1 MTLLLPNWNGVAYN
15 DRTICIMADSTGEG
29 DTFGAVDENSY
40 PMLIREKMR
49 AAWGISGTGFLGTW
63 RGTNGSDEWGLAGS
77 GFSATGWTES
87 ATTDLWGQGPYI
99 QGNNVRRG
107 TQQGVGSTAVATFTL
122 PRWLREAPLSSPNVG
137 VILYMVD
144 GVSSN
149 NFSYS
154 VDGGAW
160 TDTAATWTQNSKM
173 KRVNLV
179 VTPTST
185 IAVRAA
191 TAAGTSRTIYLSGI
205 EIKTSLNGA
214 TLHDVSGSGEGLY
227 STAYNNAA
235 GGLADAMGFL
245 DLLQPKATVV
255 AYTNDFDPSFYGD
268 GTRIGTDLDYIV
280 ARSTYGLVIPMMFWG
295 QDRTNAS
302 TIFPAAATTY
312 NSKGTSG
319 AYIDLFGTYGDYT
332 AVAALGYMAD
342 TVHPNDAGSREIA
355 RVLWRYLSRGDNAYR
370 IRSSP

>member
-1 MTLLLPNWNGVAYN
+1 MTLLLPDWNGVAYN
-15 DRTICIMADSTGEG
+15 DRVVCIMADSTGEA

-49 AAWGISGTGFLGTW
+49 AAWGIDGTGFLGTW
-63 RGTNGSDEWGLAGS
+63 RGTNGSDEWGESGS
-77 GFSATGWTES
+77 GFSATGWTGS
-87 ATTDLWGQGPYI
+87 VPTNLFGQGPYI
-99 QGNNVRRG
+99 QSLQPYGN

-122 PRWLREAPLSSPNVG
+122 PRWLREPAISV
-137 VILYMVD
+137 VLYMVD

-160 TDTAATWTQNSKM
+160 TDTAATWTQDSKM
-173 KRVNLV
+173 KRVNLA

-227 STAYNNAA
+227 STAYNNAV

-245 DLLQPKATVV
+245 DLVQPQATVV
-255 AYTNDFDPSFYGD
+255 SYTNDLEGSLYDID
-268 GTRIGTDLDYIV
+268 RIGTDLDYIV
-280 ARSTYGLVIPMMFWG
+280 ARSTYGIVIPMMFWG
-295 QDRTNAS
+295 QDRTDAA
-302 TIFPAAATTY
+302 TRFPATATVY
-312 NSKGTSG
+312 NSKATSG
-319 AYIDLFGTYGDYT
+319 AYIDLWDRYGNYST
-332 AVAALGYMAD
+332 VLGLVYMAD
-342 TVHPNDAGSREIA
+342 TLHPNDAGSRQIA
-355 RVLWRYLSRGDNAYR
+355 QVLWRMLSRGDNSYR
-370 IRSSP
+370 PNGV

>member
-1 MTLLLPNWNGVAYN
+1 MTLLLPNWNGIAYN
-15 DRTICIMADSTGEG
+15 DRVVCIMADSTGEL
-29 DTFGAVDENSY
+29 DEGVTAENTY

-49 AAWGISGTGFLGTW
+49 AAWGIDGTGFLGTW
-63 RGTNGSDEWGLAGS
+63 RDEWAFTGTWTGS
-77 GFSATGWTES
+77 TAN
-87 ATTDLWGQGPYI
+87 DLWGQGPYI
-99 QGNNVRRG
+99 TGIFPYVK
-107 TQQGVGSTAVATFTL
+107 TQQGVGSTSVATFTL
-122 PRWLREAPLSSPNVG
+122 PDWLRETAISV
-137 VILYMVD
+137 VLYMVD

-149 NFSYS
+149 NFSIS

-173 KRVNLV
+173 KRVNLT
-179 VTPTST
+179 VTPAST

-227 STAYNNAA
+227 STAYNA
-235 GGLADAMGFL
+235 GVADAMGFL
-245 DLLQPKATVV
+245 DLLQPQATVV
-255 AYTNDFDPSFYGD
+255 SYTNDLADPFYNT
-268 GTRIGTDLDYIV
+268 TRIGTDLDYIV

-295 QDRTNAS
+295 QDRADANARF
-302 TIFPAAATTY
+302 TATSAIY
-312 NSKGTSG
+312 DSKGTSG
-319 AYIDLFGTYGDYT
+319 AYIDLWDLYGNYAT
-332 AVAALGYMAD
+332 VVALGYMAD
-342 TVHPNDAGSREIA
+342 TLHPNDAGSREIA

>member
-1 MTLLLPNWNGVAYN
+1 MTLLLPNWNGIAKN
-15 DRTICIMADSTGEG
+15 DRVICIMADSTGEL
-29 DTFGAVDENSY
+29 DEGATTENTY

-49 AAWGISGTGFLGTW
+49 AAWGIDGTGFLGTW
-63 RGTNGSDEWGLAGS
+63 RDEWG
-77 GFSATGWTES
+77 FTGTWTDS
-87 ATTDLWGQGPYI
+87 TANDLWGQGPYVTGI
-99 QGNNVRRG
+99 YPYVK
-107 TQQGVGSTAVATFTL
+107 TQQGVGSSSVATFTL
-122 PRWLREAPLSSPNVG
+122 PDWLREAAISV
-137 VILYMVD
+137 VLYMVD

-173 KRVNLV
+173 KRVNLA

-227 STAYNNAA
+227 STAYNNAV

-245 DLLQPKATVV
+245 DLLQPQATVV
-255 AYTNDFDPSFYGD
+255 SYTNDFDPSFYGD

-295 QDRTNAS
+295 QDRTSAA
-302 TIFPAAATTY
+302 TIFPEAATTY
-312 NSKGTSG
+312 NSKATSG
-319 AYIDLFGTYGDYT
+319 AYIDLWDRYGDYT
-332 AVAALGYMAD
+332 AVSGLGYMAD

-355 RVLWRYLSRGDNAYR
+355 RVLWRILSRGDNAYR
-370 IRSSP
+370 IRS